1 MIIVASIY
9 TRSGYRGRGSSCT
22 LFSINIDPIHIG
34 RTINSAISRD
44 VCAYL
49 SARLPSSLIAMRGI
63 LNGVEMEIKLYAR
76 KGRMGRETAR
86 EEEVSRAK
94 RIDYKS
100 DKSCRKLQSSR
111 ARVRIIFKS
120 YLIIARQILVY
131 NPRKMNYRRF
141 LFSRERSRRIN
152 ITRTDISPAIFRLK
166 TSGGCA
172 H

>member
-1 MIIVASIY
+1 MRYHKRGVQKVTYRRSKKRNWRKKKEREKLIIVASIY
-9 TRSGYRGRGSSCT
+9 TRSGYRGRGSSYT

-34 RTINSAISRD
+34 WTINSAISRD

-49 SARLPSSLIAMRGI
+49 SARLPSSLIAMREI

-111 ARVRIIFKS
+111 ARAHGS
-120 YLIIARQILVY
+120 YLNHI
-131 NPRKMNYRRF
+131 
-141 LFSRERSRRIN
+141 
-152 ITRTDISPAIFRLK
+152 
-166 TSGGCA
+166 
-172 H
+172 